1 MKKCLSLMLTQQS
14 DTFLYRDVRK
24 TKKDTDSNS
33 NTRSS
38 GGSSRSV
45 GGGSF

>member
-1 MKKCLSLMLTQQS
+1 MKSGSLTLTEQR

-24 TKKDTDSNS
+24 IKRETNTNS
-33 NTRSS
+33 GTRSS